1 MALELGRVTGRVSD
15 VSGSEEDLSPSRAI
29 LNISSNEEDLSP
41 SPATPS
47 ISSNEENASGNLKM
61 EGEKPGWRRF
71 LGYIGPAVLVS
82 IAFMDP
88 GMLASDLQGG
98 ARFKYELL
106 WVILVMSISG
116 LIIQYLASN
125 LGVATGKHLAQHYR
139 EEYPRNLNFVLWFLS
154 EVGVIVADIPEVLGT
169 AFALNML
176 FHIPTWAGVL
186 LTGFSTLTLIGVQR
200 FGMRNLEA
208 IIAFL
213 VLTMF
218 GCFVGELT
226 YAKPKANEVLKGLFL
241 PKLSGNGATAI
252 AISLIGA
259 LLTPYNLFLH
269 SALVLSRKVPP
280 TVSGVNS
287 VCRYFLIETGF
298 AIFMAFLINVAVT
311 CLSGAVCSSPNLST
325 EDSDNC
331 RNLDLNTSSFLL
343 KHVLGNWSSKIYAIA
358 LLASGQSASITGTY
372 AGQYIMQGFLNMK
385 MKPWLRNLI
394 SRSIA
399 IIPSLSVSILYG
411 SSGAAQLIIISSIIL
426 SFQLPFTLIPL
437 LKFTSSE
444 IKMGPHKNSIG
455 IMVLSWS
462 LGWCI
467 MGINTYYLTTEFGRW
482 LVHSSL
488 PKVVSIFIGLIV
500 FPLMALYVV
509 VIFYLAFRRE
519 NKVTYM
525 AQLGSSI

>member
-1 MALELGRVTGRVSD
+1 MAEVEVVRVTGRV
-15 VSGSEEDLSPSRAI
+15 EDLSGNAEDLSASRSI
-29 LNISSNEEDLSP
+29 LSISSNEEDLSG
-41 SPATPS
+41 SLK
-47 ISSNEENASGNLKM
+47 IEEENQRGS
-61 EGEKPGWRRF
+61 WRKF
-71 LGYIGPAVLVS
+71 IAYIGPAVLVS

-88 GMLASDLQGG
+88 GMMASDLQAG
-98 ARFKYELL
+98 AKFKYELL

-125 LGVATGKHLAQHYR
+125 LGVATGKHLAEHFR
-139 EEYPRNLNFVLWFLS
+139 EEYPRNLNFILWFLS

-176 FHIPTWAGVL
+176 FHLPTWAGVL
-186 LTGFSTLTLIGVQR
+186 LTGFSTLILIGVQR

-218 GCFVGELT
+218 GCFLGELV
-226 YAKPKANEVLKGLFL
+226 YAKPNPNEVLKGMFV
-241 PKLSGNGATAI
+241 PNLSGNGATAI

-269 SALVLSRKVPP
+269 SALVISRKVPP

-287 VCRYFLIETGF
+287 VCRYFLIETVI
-298 AIFMAFLINVAVT
+298 ALLMAFFINVAVT
-311 CLSGAVCSSPNLST
+311 SLSGAVCSSPNLST
-325 EDSDNC
+325 EDLVNC
-331 RNLDLNTSSFLL
+331 KNLDLKTSSFLL
-343 KHVLGNWSSKIYAIA
+343 KHVLGNWSSKVYAIA

-385 MKPWLRNLI
+385 MQTWLRNFI

-399 IIPSLSVSILYG
+399 IVPSLLVSIIYG
-411 SSGAAQLIIISSIIL
+411 SSGAAKLIIISSIIL

-437 LKFTSSE
+437 LKFTSSK

-455 IMVLSWS
+455 IMVVSWS
-462 LGWCI
+462 VGWSI
-467 MGINTYYLTTEFGRW
+467 IGINMYYLTTEFGKW
-482 LVHSSL
+482 LIHNSL
-488 PKVVSIFIGLIV
+488 PKLASIFIGLV
-500 FPLMALYVV
+500 AFPLLGLYTVA
-509 VIFYLAFRRE
+509 IFYLAFRRE
-519 NKVTYM
+519 EKVTYM
-525 AQLGSSI
+525 AQVGSSI